1 MREIVR
7 MCLSAFLAS
16 LVCDIKEDLDR
27 FALRLDS
34 HSYPLHRFTS
44 FPDLLLS
51 VRELAWAEFHP
62 AVLVGYIGCVKF
74 IWVER
79 QEIASKH
86 SVRPER
92 TDQGR
97 EQHAA

>member
-1 MREIVR
+1 

-44 FPDLLLS
+44 FPEYFYLS
-51 VRELAWAEFHP
+51 QSWHGAEFHP

-74 IWVER
+74 IRVER